1 MKLKGINPIEQHI
14 EKLVL
19 GLMGLVFVG
28 VLAMQFL
35 ISPNEVE
42 YERQNIPPDRVL
54 TRLGDH
60 ARGIHGQMISP
71 EPSRPEVAT
80 PDLTARFER
89 SFSEPLL
96 RADRLA
102 GVSLGRPF
110 ELAIAEVQALDG
122 PVTPLELPAPTGVL
136 FASHWSTVD
145 PFFADT
151 HPEIRPYLPDSQPLD
166 KVTVSVEL
174 PVNGKA
180 IRQALEQAGE
190 GQRAIPSH
198 WWSNGG
204 VGLVEV
210 LSVELERQERD
221 HDGMWSEPER
231 VEQVR
236 WTPDALGALNETAP
250 EGETVTWGSIRLAD
264 LIAMAGMAQDDPSL
278 VSQPMYLPSIAGVEW
293 VPPSKIGERAAD
305 LDRQS
310 KIDRLEREIARLRAT
325 VEQVRD
331 QQQGRTGRQAATPGR
346 DPRSGGGGSSLI
358 IGGGGTPSAP
368 SSRTPRADPLEKRIE
383 SLNSQIAA
391 KEDELDAL
399 FAAGGDDPAS
409 TRTRRQASPRIDP
422 MQDPGGGFLLGGDP
436 RTVGDPR
443 SSRPTAASRRATRAQ
458 PSGVV
463 SPGPLLDQ
471 ENYSVWA
478 HDLTA
483 TPGAVYRYRIRYAVN
498 NPLFGRERSLGSDNP
513 SLLALAK
520 QPLVRSPWSDWTQ
533 PVNVGRTSYF
543 FVTSARE
550 EGQLSQRS
558 SSATAEVY
566 RMFYG
571 YYRKHTIT
579 LEPGDPVQGEFRLPD
594 NLPLIDV
601 RSVDA
606 ASLEAYFAE
615 REGSDRAIGSQTPA
629 DPPEDRPWL
638 RKVPTRLS
646 LTVDAVMLDVAEY
659 PLIEEAAME
668 GGQPRRLFEVFFYDP
683 LSGVVARRP
692 DRDRGM
698 GEYTM
703 VEQSARLSE
712 SGEVRRPDPT
722 YVP

>member
-1 MKLKGINPIEQHI
+1 MKLKGINPIEQHV

-19 GLMGLVFVG
+19 GLVGLVFVG

-42 YERQNIPPDRVL
+42 YERQQVPPDRVM

-60 ARGIHGQMISP
+60 ARGLLGQMIATDP
-71 EPSRPEVAT
+71 TLPEVQT
-80 PDLTARFER
+80 PDLASRFDR

-96 RADRLA
+96 GADRLA
-102 GVSLGRPF
+102 SVSLGKPF
-110 ELAIAEVQALDG
+110 DLPIAEVQALDG
-122 PVTPLELPAPTGVL
+122 PVTPLELAAPTGVL
-136 FASHWSTVD
+136 VASHWSTVD
-145 PFFADT
+145 PFFAEA
-151 HPEIRPYLPDSQPLD
+151 HPEIRPYLPDSQPMD

-174 PVNGKA
+174 AVEGKA
-180 IRQALEQAGE
+180 IREALERAGE
-190 GQRAIPSH
+190 ERRAIPSH

-210 LSVELERQERD
+210 LSVELERQERGQ
-221 HDGMWSEPER
+221 DGSWSEPER

-236 WTPDALGALNETAP
+236 WSPDALGALNETAP
-250 EGETVTWGSIRLAD
+250 EGETATWGAIRLAD

-331 QQQGRTGRQAATPGR
+331 QQQDRTGRQASTPGR
-346 DPRSGGGGSSLI
+346 DPRGGGSLI
-358 IGGGGTPSAP
+358 IGSGGSPSSP

-383 SLNSQIAA
+383 SLNNQISG
-391 KEDELDAL
+391 KEEELDELFAL
-399 FAAGGDDPAS
+399 GGDDPAS
-409 TRTRRQASPRIDP
+409 TRSRRQASPRLDP
-422 MQDPGGGFLLGGDP
+422 MQDPGGGFILGGGP

-443 SSRPTAASRRATRAQ
+443 SGRQTAASRRATRSPA
-458 PSGVV
+458 SGVV

-471 ENYSVWA
+471 ESYPVWA

-483 TPGAVYRYRIRYAVN
+483 TPGAVYRYRIRYSVN
-498 NPLFGRERSLGSDNP
+498 NPLFGRERSLGSDEP

-520 QPLVRSPWSDWTQ
+520 QPLVHSPWSDWTQ
-533 PVNVGRTSYF
+533 PVNVGRSSYF

-550 EGQLSQRS
+550 EGQLNQRS
-558 SSATAEVY
+558 ASATAEVY
-566 RMFYG
+566 RMYYG

-594 NLPLIDV
+594 DLPLIDV
-601 RSVDA
+601 RSVEA
-606 ASLEAYFAE
+606 AALEAYFAE
-615 REGSDRAIGSQTPA
+615 REGAGQA
-629 DPPEDRPWL
+629 GLGQQAEEPEERPWL
-638 RKVPTRLS
+638 SRVPSRLS

-659 PLIEEAAME
+659 PLVVEASME
-668 GGQPRRLFEVFFYDP
+668 GGRARRLFEVFFYDP

-698 GEYTM
+698 GEYAM

-712 SGEVRRPDPT
+712 SGEVRRPDPA